1 LNKDTPLPKDIESLI
16 NSEKGRCPPSMLDT
30 IGKIR
35 FLADRTRPDIAFVSS
50 FLARFGTSPT
60 EDQVKASHRVIG
72 YLQQT
77 KELCLN
83 IGSPSKQ
90 ILLFAMSDASFIRGG
105 DSKSQLSYSLF
116 LATDSGTFYTKSQ
129 KDKSVSL
136 SSFHSEINALVE
148 AFKMVLYYRDLLNE
162 LGYPQSEP
170 TLIYSDNMSVIQ
182 VYISETLS
190 KDNRSIY
197 LINKINFIR
206 EQIFDKR
213 VQLQYINTND
223 NVTDI
228 GTKSL
233 DKVQHRFLTLKLLNG
248 ITYTET

>member
-1 LNKDTPLPKDIESLI
+1 LI
-16 NSEKGRCPPSMLDT
+16 NSEKGRCPSILDT

-72 YLQQT
+72 YLQQKT

-105 DSKSQLSYSLF
+105 DSKSQLPYSLF

-148 AFKMVLYYRDLLNE
+148 AIKMVLYYRDLLNE

-182 VYISETLS
+182 VSETLS

-197 LINKINFIR
+197 LINKINFVR

-233 DKVQHRFLTLKLLNG
+233 DKV
-248 ITYTET
+248 

>member
-1 LNKDTPLPKDIESLI
+1 
-16 NSEKGRCPPSMLDT
+16 
-30 IGKIR
+30 
-35 FLADRTRPDIAFVSS
+35 
-50 FLARFGTSPT
+50 
-60 EDQVKASHRVIG
+60 VIG

-105 DSKSQLSYSLF
+105 DSKSQLSFSLF

-129 KDKSVSL
+129 KDKSVSSL

-148 AFKMVLYYRDLLNE
+148 AIKMLLYYRDLLNE

-182 VYISETLS
+182 VSETLS

-197 LINKINFIR
+197 LINKINFVR

-233 DKVQHRFLTLKLLNG
+233 DKIQHRFLTLKLLNG